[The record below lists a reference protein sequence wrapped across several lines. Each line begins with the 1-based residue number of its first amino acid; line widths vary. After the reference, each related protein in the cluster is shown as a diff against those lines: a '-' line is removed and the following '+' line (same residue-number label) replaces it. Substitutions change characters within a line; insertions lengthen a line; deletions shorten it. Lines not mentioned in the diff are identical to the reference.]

1 MNEDFANSN
10 RSGAE
15 GTAPAASSAPAPANP
30 PAPAAPAANAPA
42 ASNLTVGQRLAAA
55 AASLSGK
62 GTSAEVE
69 ALKTQLA
76 TVTAERNKLQAT
88 VTGLQADLK
97 AANDKLAEA
106 ESAVTDFEKKV
117 AASAVDHVAAAGIPI
132 KQLPAAE
139 ASGKSG
145 GVPATREELEAK
157 MKNLSVGESL
167 ELLRKFNAAH
177 SQN

>member
-15 GTAPAASSAPAPANP
+15 GTAPAASSAPAPA
-30 PAPAAPAANAPA
+30 APAAPAANTPA

-117 AASAVDHVAAAGIPI
+117 AASAVDHVAAAGIPV

-139 ASGKSG
+139 ASGKPG